1 MPTLL
6 SRNYCLSPPLML
18 AAFITLF
25 FLTARLQAD
34 ESSST
39 SIPVDEN
46 LIVFLSDTHLGFYPQ
61 SDALFDLAISQI
73 AALNPQP
80 TLVIVAGDIAGTDG
94 KTEEY
99 ANIKSMFKP
108 LDDAN
113 IRWELAVGNHDN
125 RENLFKALPEKK
137 AEIEYVSGRHIKIVS
152 SKKADFIILDSRRN
166 ESEIK
171 TWMAEKDKYPN
182 RRPWD
187 GYEDPEQTRWL
198 DKTLAEYDSA
208 TNIKKVYVI
217 AHHPLTEFPIA
228 STLAKHACVKEYIYG
243 HVHALHKS
251 NYQSVDCLQLPTT
264 SHRVNGS
271 PSAWVSFELTADNPT
286 VTAHELKVP
295 EKPYSHLF
303 PRNATILFQ
312 GDSITDGNR
321 GRSMDPNHIH
331 GHGYVYLIASD
342 LGANYP
348 EQNWTFVNRGVSGNT
363 LAELLARWEKDTVEI
378 KPDVLSIMVGVND
391 FGRKVTPEEFA
402 QRYDQLLTLTRE
414 KLPNTQLVIIEPFLR
429 ADKERSE
436 KFVPFQKITAD
447 MAKKYGAI
455 FVPTQHIYSRAFNYP
470 GKPEYWVWDSVHP
483 TTAGHWLLYKQWI
496 AIVQQ
501 ARSEATQK

>member
-6 SRNYCLSPPLML
+6 PRKHWFSLPLLL
-18 AAFITLF
+18 AALISLF
-25 FLTARLQAD
+25 FLVPRLQAD
-34 ESSST
+34 ESST
-39 SIPVDEN
+39 AVPVDEN
-46 LIVFLSDTHLGFYPQ
+46 LIVFLSDTHLGYYPQ
-61 SDALFDLAISQI
+61 ADALFDLAISQI
-73 AALNPQP
+73 VALNPRP
-80 TLVIVAGDIAGTDG
+80 ELVIVAGDLAGTNG

-99 ANIKSMFKP
+99 ADIKAMFKP
-108 LDDAN
+108 LDDAK

-137 AEIEYVSGRHIKIVS
+137 AEAEYVPGRHIKIVS
-152 SKKADFIILDSRRN
+152 SPKADFIILDSRRN
-166 ESEIK
+166 EPEIK
-171 TWMAEKDKYPN
+171 TWMAEKNKYPN
-182 RRPWD
+182 RCPWD

-208 TNIKKVYVI
+208 NPLKPVYVV
-217 AHHPLTEFPIA
+217 AHHPLTEFPLA
-228 STLAKHACVKEYIYG
+228 STLAKHPSVKGYIYG

-271 PSAWVSFELTADNPT
+271 PSAWVSFELSADKPT
-286 VTAHELKVP
+286 ITVHELKLP
-295 EKPYSHLF
+295 EKPYDHLF
-303 PRNATILFQ
+303 PQNAVILFQ

-321 GRSMDPNHIH
+321 GRSSDPNHIH

-363 LAELLARWEKDTVEI
+363 LVELLARWEKDTVEI

-391 FGRKVTPEEFA
+391 FGRKVTPDEFA
-402 QRYDQLLTLTRE
+402 QRYDQLLALTRE
-414 KLPNTQLVIIEPFLR
+414 KLPNVQLVLIEPFLR
-429 ADKERSE
+429 AGKDRLE
-436 KFVPFQKITAD
+436 KFAPFQKITAD
-447 MAKKYGAI
+447 MATKYGAI

-483 TTAGHWLLYKQWI
+483 TTAGHWLLYQQWI
-496 AIVQQ
+496 KIVQQ
-501 ARSEATQK
+501 ARSETAQK